1 MEKRYILGID
11 SGTSAVKAVLLDLK
25 GAEVAVATET
35 TPVETPHEGWSEF
48 DLHQDWES
56 VASAIRRLLRET
68 KLDAGEILAIGV
80 TGKGWGC
87 CYLDGQNE
95 PVRKGI
101 LWNDAR
107 SGPYIEAWAKSG
119 VLAEV
124 FRISGNYSYTGD
136 CGPITRWIVDN
147 EPETVRRA
155 ASVIFPPA
163 WLVYQ
168 LTGKLKADHGDA
180 SSLFDARRRVFSDP
194 LFDLLGI
201 RSMRDRFPEPTSCT
215 DIAGEVTPHAAEAT
229 GLKAGTP
236 VVLGE
241 VDVSSCATGVGVI
254 ENGDVCII
262 LGTAHIVSVCL
273 DTPIFEPEV
282 GLFMTYIAGKYLK
295 LPSPA
300 IATPNVDWYLKTF
313 GHADRAEAAS
323 ANQDVFQYLEGK
335 LSAIAPGADGILYHP
350 YLSPMG
356 ERCPF
361 SKLTAKANLFGLAAD
376 HDRHHIL
383 RAIYEGVAFSA
394 LDCLTACQ
402 TPIGKVM
409 LSGGGARSGV
419 WGQIEADILG
429 TAVSVP
435 AGTEFGARGAALT
448 ALVAMGVYPDHQAA
462 IRACTAQE
470 RVYEPSPRNRS
481 IYQELFQ
488 LYRDITR
495 HLWSDWDRR
504 AEILA
509 RAAAGDAAQTRSRAS

>member
-1 MEKRYILGID
+1 METKYILGID
-11 SGTSAVKAVLLDLK
+11 SGTSAVKAVLLDLR
-25 GAEVAVATET
+25 GGEVAVATET

-48 DLHQDWES
+48 DLHQDWHS
-56 VASAIRRLLRET
+56 VTRAIRRLLNET
-68 KLDAGEILAIGV
+68 KVDPAQLLAVGV

-87 CYLDGQNE
+87 CYLDERNE

-107 SGPYIEAWAKSG
+107 SGPYIEEWARSG
-119 VLAEV
+119 VMAEV

-136 CGPITRWIVDN
+136 CGPITRWIVDH
-147 EPETVRRA
+147 EPDTVRRA
-155 ASVIFPPA
+155 AHVIFPPA

-168 LTGKLKADHGDA
+168 LTGRLKADPGDA
-180 SSLFDARRRVFSDP
+180 SSLFDARRRSFSDE
-194 LFDLLGI
+194 LFGLLGI
-201 RSMRDRFPEPTSCT
+201 QSMRDRFPDPTPCT
-215 DIAGEVTPHAAEAT
+215 EIAGEVTPRAAEAT

-254 ENGDVCII
+254 ERGDVCII

-273 DTPIFEPEV
+273 ETPIFEPEV
-282 GLFMTYIAGKYLK
+282 GLFMTYIDDKYLK

-313 GHADRAEAAS
+313 GHADRAEAA
-323 ANQDVFQYLEGK
+323 AAKQDVFQYLEGR
-335 LSAIAPGADGILYHP
+335 LAAIPPGAEGIIYHP

-361 SKLTAKANLFGLAAD
+361 SKLTAKGNLFGLAAD

-402 TPIGKVM
+402 TPISKVM
-409 LSGGGARSGV
+409 LSGGGARSAV
-419 WGQIEADILG
+419 WGQIEADVLG
-429 TAVSVP
+429 TTVTVP
-435 AGTEFGARGAALT
+435 AGTEFGARGAAMS
-448 ALVAMGVYPDHQAA
+448 ALVAMGVFPDYPAA
-462 IRACTAQE
+462 IRACIAQD
-470 RVYEPSPRNRS
+470 RIYEPSSRNHA
-481 IYQELFQ
+481 IYQDLFH
-488 LYRDITR
+488 LYREITR
-495 HLWSDWDRR
+495 HLWDDWDRR

-509 RAAAGDAAQTRSRAS
+509 RAGAAS